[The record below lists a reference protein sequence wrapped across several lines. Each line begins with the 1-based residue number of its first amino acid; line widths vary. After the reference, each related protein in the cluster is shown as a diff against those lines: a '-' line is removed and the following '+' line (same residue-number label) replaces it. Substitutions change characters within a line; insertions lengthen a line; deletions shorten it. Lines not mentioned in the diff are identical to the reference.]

1 MIVKDFVQGYLNL
14 KKPEL
19 KEDFCKQHLKRTYA
33 PIIEKNAMLKRLT
46 QACAMKTDN
55 GILYLDMVCNKMN
68 LTHAIICLYTDLE
81 LADPKAEESKH
92 EIIDNYD
99 AFQEHDIL
107 NVFCKLIGER
117 EINELLLVNQGAIDT
132 WHEEHSSTRAFVSD
146 MTDKAVRTFVE
157 MAALMKEVVT
167 PEDQEKFGET
177 IKQFIG
183 VSNGE

>member
-1 MIVKDFVQGYLNL
+1 MLVKEFVQGYLNL

-33 PIIEKNAMLKRLT
+33 PIIEKNAILKGLT
-46 QACAMKTDN
+46 QACATKTDS
-55 GILYLDMVCNKMN
+55 GVLYLDMVCNKMN

-81 LADPKAEESKH
+81 LADPKSKERRD
-92 EIIDNYD
+92 EIISNYD

-132 WHEEHSSTRAFVSD
+132 WHEEHSSTRAFISD
-146 MTDKAVRTFVE
+146 MTDKAIRTFAEFSV
-157 MAALMKEVVT
+157 LLKEVIT

-177 IKQFIG
+177 IKQI
-183 VSNGE
+183 VSGEN